1 MIRKKLIMW
10 CAGAIVALSPF
21 VSHATETASSL
32 TLQEAVER
40 TLAYSPDV
48 KRVDAELAE
57 RYAEAFE
64 AEALNNPEAEFNAAF
79 VDGSTPSNDLELE
92 QPLRLSDFGSR
103 GDYADALKRVGN
115 LEKKIELLRVIN
127 ATTELYYDY
136 WLLQEQERY
145 LSTSEAQVKKVL
157 KQVKQAADRGEL
169 AAADSSIF
177 KAEALRLSE
186 ELRNVRNQRRGLQAT
201 LLQRLNMEW
210 QERLNVAEPTMKAV
224 PPSAAMLLE
233 YAKSNDTIRN
243 VLAARKDAAK
253 ARYEVAKQDA
263 IMPELA
269 PRFFYE
275 RSPDGNEEGV
285 GFGVR
290 LSIPLWNRNEAEVGR
305 ARSQLSLA
313 ETELAVFNKLDL
325 ENIIKA
331 RHAQALDSQTRAMNY
346 RNDILPSYEKSYGLT
361 KQMFDAGQSSI
372 LDLWQVRER
381 INSIQENTLEAL
393 SDSIKARLALEE
405 ALGAKLDEIQ

>member
-21 VSHATETASSL
+21 VSHATEKASSL
-32 TLQEAVER
+32 TLQEAIER

-145 LSTSEAQVKKVL
+145 LSSSEAQVKKVL
-157 KQVKQAADRGEL
+157 KQVKQAADSGEL
-169 AAADSSIF
+169 AAADSGIF

-269 PRFFYE
+269 PRFLYK
-275 RSPDGNEEGV
+275 RSPDGNKEGV

-313 ETELAVFNKLDL
+313 ETELAVFDKLDL

-331 RHAQALDSQTRAMNY
+331 LHAQALDSQTRAMNY

-405 ALGAKLDEIQ
+405 AIGAKLEEIQ

>member
-1 MIRKKLIMW
+1 MLRRKLMAW
-10 CAGAIVALSPF
+10 CAWVLLASNPTASY
-21 VSHATETASSL
+21 ATETDQSL
-32 TLQEAVER
+32 TLSEAIER

-48 KRVDAELAE
+48 KRVDAALAD
-57 RYAEAFE
+57 RYAQAFE
-64 AEALNNPEAEFNAAF
+64 TRVLENPEAEIDASF
-79 VDGSTPSNDLELE
+79 VDGSTPGRSMEIE
-92 QPLRLSDFGSR
+92 QPLRISDFGSR
-103 GDYADALKRVGN
+103 DDYAEALKRVGN

-145 LSTSEAQVKKVL
+145 LSTSEAQVQKVL
-157 KQVKQAADRGEL
+157 KQVKQAASRGEL
-169 AAADSSIF
+169 AEADSGIF

-186 ELRNVRNQRRGLQAT
+186 ELRNVRNKRRGLQAT
-201 LLQRLNMEW
+201 LLQRLNMAW
-210 QERLNVAEPTMKAV
+210 QDELTIAEPSLKAV
-224 PPSAAMLLE
+224 PPSAESIVAF
-233 YAKSNDTIRN
+233 ARNNDNIRN

-253 ARYEVAKQDA
+253 ARYEVADQDA

-269 PRFFYE
+269 PRFLYE
-275 RSPDGNEEGV
+275 RSPDGGEEGV

-313 ETELAVFNKLDL
+313 ETELAVFDKLDL

-361 KQMFDAGQSSI
+361 KRMFDAGQSSI

-393 SDSIKARLALEE
+393 SDSIKTRLALEE
-405 ALGAKLDEIQ
+405 VIGAKLEEIQ